1 MQVLVNTDNTIT
13 GREELEKQVRSTVEN
28 KLGRFSDHVTRIE
41 VHLGDENSHKGGDR
55 DQRCTMEAR
64 VEGLQPTAV
73 TAHSDTVMKA
83 VDAAV
88 GKLRSALDTTLGKRA
103 EHR

>member
-13 GREELEKQVRSTVEN
+13 GREELEEQVRTTVES
-28 KLGRFSDHVTRIE
+28 KLGRFSEHVTRIE
-41 VHLGDENSHKGGDR
+41 VHLADENSHKGGDR

-64 VEGLQPTAV
+64 IEGLHPTAV
-73 TAHSDTVMKA
+73 TAHSDTVLKS
-83 VDAAV
+83 VDAAIA
-88 GKLRSALDTTLGKRA
+88 KLRSALDTTLGKRA